1 MLEKLE
7 KLMESYTGSRVSLS
21 EDMDL
26 TKDLGLNSMDLIQM
40 VVGVEE
46 EFGIEISDRELKDIA
61 TVGDIVAMINSH
73 KK

>member
-26 TKDLGLNSMDLIQM
+26 TKDLGLNSMDIIQM